1 MTTAALELQGMR
13 LCIIGV
19 IILSAAARIG
29 FCQSPSKENDTL
41 QSLLVEV
48 HQLRLAIQGMTV
60 ASQRVQIAVSQMQVQ
75 DAAVARAT
83 QRADDAHNRCMEIEN
98 RRHDAAT
105 EVQRIE
111 SALSSGTMQESQ
123 TKELQSRLAELK
135 RMLDARTAETQSCQA
150 AEAEASSQLQNEQ
163 VKLTELRERIE
174 RLDRTLEKVSAAAQ

>member
-1 MTTAALELQGMR
+1 MTTVALELQGMR
-13 LCIIGV
+13 LCTIAV
-19 IILSAAARIG
+19 IILSAAVRIG

-60 ASQRVQIAVSQMQVQ
+60 ASQRMQIAVSQMQVQ
-75 DAAVARAT
+75 DTAVARAT

-111 SALSSGTMQESQ
+111 SA
-123 TKELQSRLAELK
+123 
-135 RMLDARTAETQSCQA
+135 
-150 AEAEASSQLQNEQ
+150 
-163 VKLTELRERIE
+163 
-174 RLDRTLEKVSAAAQ
+174 